1 MDTIKIVNFHK
12 DHILESHIE
21 ARSYLIFSVILVLQ
35 QKT

>member
-1 MDTIKIVNFHK
+1 MDTIKIVNFRK

-21 ARSYLIFSVILVLQ
+21 VRSYLIFAVILVLQ